1 MFRIRQF
8 NAPSAELGKAAEIL
22 PWILNTGAPISM
34 GRQRHT
40 VSVWVSNPERLRV
53 QIPPCPS
60 LSPGRRSGLSSKYT
74 PGQSLSGEL
83 IRALRWAG
91 ALQRNTRPGV
101 APYRD
106 SLWAQLIL
114 WANSFIGAPAY
125 GSASENARKQ
135 TGVVSRKACAPS
147 SLKKRAAAHYRN
159 RALRPSQ
166 SVPVTPRGFFVCPQ
180 AASLS

>member
-40 VSVWVSNPERLRV
+40 VSVWVSNPEMLRV
-53 QIPPCPS
+53 KTPPCPS
-60 LSPGRRSGLSSKYT
+60 I
-74 PGQSLSGEL
+74 SLSRSALSIRGRVALQAEKRVSDEVAL
-83 IRALRWAG
+83 QTARGAIRALRWAG
-91 ALQRNTRPGV
+91 ALQRDTRPGV
-101 APYRD
+101 APHRD
-106 SLWAQLIL
+106 CLLNRAKALTC
-114 WANSFIGAPAY
+114 
-125 GSASENARKQ
+125 RK
-135 TGVVSRKACAPS
+135 
-147 SLKKRAAAHYRN
+147 

-180 AASLS
+180 AAPLS